1 MADKNLKIN
10 ISVTGAEKTREQIKK
25 TTQGI
30 GNMRLSTAGLRREIG
45 KMRNVFLLWMFAIR
59 PAMKLINATTAAHYK
74 QEQAVAKLTRALR
87 NVHTE
92 TKGGADK
99 LIRYAA
105 ALQQAT
111 IFGDE
116 HIISAASILATFQ
129 LNSDA
134 IGHLLPRLVDMST
147 SLGGLEA
154 NALLLG
160 KAFTGN
166 AASLQR
172 IGVQFD
178 KTKLQAA
185 QAQGEYAE
193 FNFLVKSLDEN
204 YKGLAR
210 TLAGTTFGQME
221 QLKNRMSDLSEMFGA
236 VLAPVKLF
244 YMEGLMKLTKFF
256 IQAYKATQVFTSVL
270 FALFTGNMKILPE
283 ILADL
288 EDRFE
293 KYIKTI
299 DGATAAEERL
309 EFAAGKVNQQLMT
322 QINRLKVEQKWS
334 EAVTVAFGS
343 QKAVLGD
350 LNKEGEVEIGI
361 QGLLHPLEEQRLRL
375 KNQSIALVQ
384 QGALLAKESSD
395 EAVKNATEQLE
406 LGIKIKKLDSEIV
419 VAKLK
424 HNASFIGSLGDVAGE
439 MKGGAKT
446 AARLAQIAAMID
458 AYAGYNK
465 MIGQGGLFA
474 IGPATMALATGLANV
489 LKISNSIGDF
499 GAAQFGMDQVVSKP
513 TLILTGEQNKRE
525 RVQVSPLQSPN
536 LAGPSS
542 GGVVVNINAPLVD
555 ETVRDSIIPSIQR
568 ALRSNA
574 A

>member
-1 MADKNLKIN
+1 MADKNLRIN
-10 ISVTGAEKTREQIKK
+10 ISVTGAEKTRAQIKK

-30 GNMRLSTAGLRREIG
+30 GNMRLTTAGLRREIG
-45 KMRNVFLLWMFAIR
+45 K
-59 PAMKLINATTAAHYK
+59 
-74 QEQAVAKLTRALR
+74 LR
-87 NVHTE
+87 NVWLLWQFVMKPTLKLIRE
-92 TKGGADK
+92 TTDALFEQEKAEAKLRRGLDNVATATTGGADK
-99 LIRYAA
+99 LIDYAA
-105 ALQQAT
+105 ALQQVT
-111 IFGDE
+111 TFGDE
-116 HIISAASILATFQ
+116 QIISAAAILATFQ

-134 IGHLLPRLVDMST
+134 IGHLLPRLLDMST

-210 TLAGTTFGQME
+210 TLAETTFGQME

-236 VLAPVKLF
+236 ALAPVKL
-244 YMEGLMKLTKFF
+244 YVYEGLMVLTKFL
-256 IQAYKATQVFTSVL
+256 IEAYKATQVFMSVL
-270 FALFTGNMKILPE
+270 AALVTGNMKILPE
-283 ILADL
+283 LLMDV
-288 EDRFE
+288 EDKFD

-299 DGATAAEERL
+299 DGATAAEDRL
-309 EFAAGKVNQQLMT
+309 NFAAGKVNQQLMT

-350 LNKEGEVEIGI
+350 LNKKGEVEVGI

-406 LGIKIKKLDSEIV
+406 LGIKIKKLDSEII

-424 HNASFIGSLGDVAGE
+424 HNAAFIGSLGDVAGE
-439 MKGGAKT
+439 IKGGAKT
-446 AARLAQIAAMID
+446 AARLAQVAAMVD
-458 AYAGYNK
+458 AYASYNK
-465 MIGQGGLFA
+465 MVAQGGLFGIA
-474 IGPATMALATGLANV
+474 PAAVALATGLANV

-499 GAAQFGMDQVVSKP
+499 GSAQFGMDQIVSKP

-525 RVQVSPLQSPN
+525 RVQVTPLQSPN
-536 LAGPSS
+536 LHGSSS

-555 ETVRDSIIPSIQR
+555 ETVRDSIMPSIQK